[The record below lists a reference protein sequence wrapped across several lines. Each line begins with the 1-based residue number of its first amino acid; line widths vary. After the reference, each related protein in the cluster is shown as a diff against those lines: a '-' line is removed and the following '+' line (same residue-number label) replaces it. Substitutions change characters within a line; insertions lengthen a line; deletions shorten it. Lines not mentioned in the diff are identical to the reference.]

1 MGKIIEF
8 LPIPVLLPGEFHGQ
22 KSLTGYSPWS
32 RRELDANERLMHI
45 DTLGACIMDC
55 TELPKFPFRVAG
67 FTLCTTRNERLLIL
81 VNI

>member
-32 RRELDANERLMHI
+32 HKELDANERLMHI
-45 DTLGACIMDC
+45 DTLGACIMNFVLSCPNSPSGLQD
-55 TELPKFPFRVAG
+55 LPSALLEMSG
-67 FTLCTTRNERLLIL
+67 FSS
-81 VNI
+81 